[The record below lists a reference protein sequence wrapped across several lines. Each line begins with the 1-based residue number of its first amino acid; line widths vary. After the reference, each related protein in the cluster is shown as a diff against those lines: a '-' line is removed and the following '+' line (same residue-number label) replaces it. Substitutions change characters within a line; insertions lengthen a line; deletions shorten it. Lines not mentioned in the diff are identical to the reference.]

1 MKKEI
6 KKFLFNNSTNIIIVI
21 LSIIVLLIGSLV
33 LDFLKVLVVVII
45 LDLLW
50 FIPPI
55 IKNKSR
61 KNNKE
66 NRKGDI
72 MTKPKKEK
80 KKKKIGKKI
89 LLGLLITFIVLF
101 ILGILFFVYIAVKAP
116 KFNPD
121 QLYHKESSIL
131 YMKNGDVFAKIGSE
145 KREIITYDQMS
156 ENLVNAIVA
165 TEDARFFKHN
175 GFDLPRFVV
184 ASVKQLLGKSDAGG
198 ASTLTMQVVKN
209 HFTSTVDTGIK
220 GIIRKFTD
228 IYMSIFQV
236 EKKYSKEEIM
246 EFYANSNYLG
256 GGAYGVEQASLTYF
270 GKHASE
276 LNVAESALIA
286 GLFNAPVALDPYNHP
301 DAAEKRRKT
310 VLYLMERHGY
320 INEKEKKEAE
330 KLTVDKLLVE
340 KQSTDDTKYQGFI
353 NTVAEEVKDLTG
365 QDIYSVPMEV
375 YTTMDKAKQDAI
387 NDIMNGVTY
396 TWENEDVTAGISV
409 MDVKTGEIVAVGTG
423 RKTGAKTMNLATM
436 DGMQKRQIGST
447 AKPLYD
453 YGPGM
458 EYNNWSTYQP
468 FVDEPYQYSDGTP
481 IKNYDSQYKGF
492 MSSRHAI
499 MDSRNI
505 PALKAFQQVKNS
517 NIKKFVTSLGLS
529 PEISSNGIIH
539 EAHAIGGYNGESP
552 VTMAGAYAAFANGGY
567 YIKPH
572 VVKKIKY
579 RDSDKVVENSQAKKK
594 VMSDSTAYMMTDILI
609 DTSKAAL
616 GRYSDVNG
624 LTYAAKTGTSNFSS
638 ETKQANGLSSDAIN
652 DLWCVG
658 YNPSYS
664 IAVWYGYDK
673 IYKNHYTHYG
683 DRNHVKLF
691 QLVAKSVFSSSDGS
705 FKMPDSVSEVTI
717 EYGTNPAKL
726 PSDGTP
732 DSERTVEL
740 FKKGT
745 EPTEVSTTYLKLQNV
760 TGLTGTLKDG
770 KLNLSWNKASGLTST
785 NTSNYGELGYDIY
798 KKENGALTLVKFT
811 TGTTYSTTLDPNT
824 KSVTYVVKT
833 TYSNKKDFASSGTE
847 ITISVKEEE
856 PKFSLSSSSTL
867 TTKIGDAVKFPD
879 VYVTKDGK
887 KELIYNG
894 NIKRTL
900 NDGTQVGSSY
910 IFHETGTF
918 SVRYEITYEGKKYND
933 IIVTVTISEA

>member
-1 MKKEI
+1 MKKEF
-6 KKFLFNNSTNIIIVI
+6 KKFMFNNSTNILVGIISLII
-21 LSIIVLLIGSLV
+21 LIIGSFIIGFVKSLLIVGF
-33 LDFLKVLVVVII
+33 LDI
-45 LDLLW
+45 LW

-55 IKNKSR
+55 IKRNLNK
-61 KNNKE
+61 KK
-66 NRKGDI
+66 NRKGEL
-72 MTKPKKEK
+72 MSKPKKEK
-80 KKKKIGKKI
+80 KKGKKNIGKKI
-89 LLGLLITFIVLF
+89 LLGLLIAFIVLF
-101 ILGILFFVYIAVKAP
+101 ALGIIFMIYIAVKAP
-116 KFNPD
+116 KFDPD
-121 QLYHKESSIL
+121 QLYHKEASIL
-131 YMKNGDVFAKIGSE
+131 YANDDSVYAKIGSE
-145 KREIITYDQMS
+145 KREIIKYDQMS

-184 ASVKQLLGKSDAGG
+184 ASVKQLMGQSDAGG

-209 HFTSTVDTGIK
+209 HFTSDVDTGFK

-270 GKHASE
+270 DKHASE

-301 DAAEKRRKT
+301 EAAEKRRKT

-320 INEKEKKEAE
+320 ITEKEKKEAE
-330 KLTVDKLLVE
+330 KLTVDKIVLD
-340 KQSTDDTKYQGFI
+340 KRSSDDTKYQGFI
-353 NTVAEEVKDLTG
+353 NTVAEEVKELTG
-365 QDIYSVPMEV
+365 QDIYSVPMEIH
-375 YTTMDKAKQDAI
+375 TTLDKEKQDAI

-423 RKTGAKTMNLATM
+423 RKTGAKTLNLATM
-436 DGMQKRQIGST
+436 NGENIQKRQIGST

-481 IKNYDSQYKGF
+481 IKNYDSQHKGF

-517 NIKKFVTSLGLS
+517 NIKKFVTGLGLS
-529 PEISSNGIIH
+529 PEIDSSGIIH
-539 EAHAIGGYNGESP
+539 EAHAIGGYTGESP

-572 VVKKIKY
+572 VVRKIKY
-579 RDSDKVVENSQAKKK
+579 RESDKVVENNQTKKK

-638 ETKQANGLSSDAIN
+638 ETKKANGLSADAIN

-664 IAVWYGYDK
+664 IAVWYGYDR
-673 IYKNHYTHYG
+673 IYKEHYTHYG

-691 QLVAKSVFSSSDGS
+691 QLVAKSIFSANDGN
-705 FKMPDSVSEVTI
+705 FKMPDSVSEVTV

-770 KLNLSWNKASGLTST
+770 KVNLSWNKAAGLTST

-798 KKENGALTLVKFT
+798 KKENGNLTLVKFT
-811 TGTTYSTTLDPNT
+811 TGTTYSTTLDAST
-824 KSVTYVVKT
+824 KSVTYVIKT
-833 TYSNKKDFASSGTE
+833 TYANKKDFASSGSE
-847 ITISVKEEE
+847 ITITVKEDT
-856 PKFSLSSSSTL
+856 PKFSLSANSLVATAGVSTKL
-867 TTKIGDAVKFPD
+867 PS
-879 VYVTKDGK
+879 VYVTVDGK
-887 KELIYNG
+887 KELVDEN
-894 NIKRTL
+894 NITMTL
-900 NDGTQVGSSY
+900 NGTKITSP
-910 IFHETGTF
+910 HTF
-918 SVRYEITYEGKKYND
+918 DTKGNYTIKYTVIYEDKKYDNLE
-933 IIVTVTISEA
+933 VTVIVN